1 MRYLIYL
8 ALFFSTSIQAG
19 SIQKWVD
26 EDGNVHYGDAP
37 PVTVKT
43 EQIKILGV
51 PSNPGKALPRL
62 NTSSEDDSTKSND
75 VPGSDSKGQPGDQAK
90 AACEQAKEDLKVI
103 KRSKRIKLRSADGTV
118 RLMTPEE
125 IEERRKNAEE
135 DVKSFCK

>member
-8 ALFFSTSIQAG
+8 TLFISTTIQAG

-26 EDGNVHYGDAP
+26 EEGNVHYGDAP
-37 PVTVKT
+37 PVSVKT
-43 EQIKILGV
+43 EQIKIQGV
-51 PSNPGKALPRL
+51 PSDPGKALPRL
-62 NTSSEDDSTKSND
+62 NTNSEDESAN
-75 VPGSDSKGQPGDQAK
+75 SDDETDTETSGLPKDEAK
-90 AACEQAKEDLKVI
+90 AACDQAKEDLKVI

-125 IEERRKNAEE
+125 IEERRKNAED

>member
-8 ALFFSTSIQAG
+8 ILFISTSIQAG

-62 NTSSEDDSTKSND
+62 NTDSGENSATGGDAPS
-75 VPGSDSKGQPGDQAK
+75 SDSKGQPEDQVK
-90 AACEQAKEDLKVI
+90 ATCEQAKEDLKVI

-125 IEERRKNAEE
+125 IEERRKTAEE